1 MAPLLGGDL
10 TQRVFLNRFAQL
22 ASDGLFHVRKILASN
37 FGEFCAVV
45 GQEITE
51 SVLVSCS
58 LVFCFFL
65 LLLIGSHLVDG
76 QRVKLTVTLRCAASS
91 WRSSTRCARTSCG
104 ACGRRAPR
112 CS

>member
-51 SVLVSCS
+51 TVLVSWNLSFCS
-58 LVFCFFL
+58 PPPPQLGFTIVSTPSPEPAPMDPASRWMA
-65 LLLIGSHLVDG
+65 GS
-76 QRVKLTVTLRCAASS
+76 
-91 WRSSTRCARTSCG
+91 
-104 ACGRRAPR
+104 
-112 CS
+112 

>member
-51 SVLVSCS
+51 TVLVSWNLSFCS
-58 LVFCFFL
+58 PHPTHNW
-65 LLLIGSHLVDG
+65 GS
-76 QRVKLTVTLRCAASS
+76 
-91 WRSSTRCARTSCG
+91 RSSRHHHPN
-104 ACGRRAPR
+104 RRPWIQRQDGWLEAEPVLPVG
-112 CS
+112 